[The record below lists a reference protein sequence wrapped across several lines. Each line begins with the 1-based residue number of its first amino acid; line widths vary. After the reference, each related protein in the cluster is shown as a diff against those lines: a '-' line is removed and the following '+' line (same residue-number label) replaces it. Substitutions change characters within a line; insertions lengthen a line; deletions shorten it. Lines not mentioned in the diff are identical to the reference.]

1 MKILIAL
8 ALFLVLSSPL
18 LADTV
23 TFYKWVDKN
32 GNVTYQQF
40 PPPVASDQIEE
51 KTIDPDQNVI
61 KMSLPPPAIAKAP
74 ITTTPVPQIRYVVQ
88 PIVIYRPY
96 PLHLLHL
103 VLKHALVVEH
113 AHHQA
118 HVKRARFRHNK
129 HKRKMAHRTSH
140 RKTRHTPVHRLR
152 LHHAGHS

>member
-18 LADTV
+18 LADTI
-23 TFYKWVDKN
+23 TLYKWVDKN

-40 PPPVASDQIEE
+40 PPPVAPNQIQA
-51 KTIDPDQNVI
+51 KTINPDQNVI

-74 ITTTPVPQIRYVVQ
+74 ITTTPVPQIRYVIQ

-96 PLHLLHL
+96 PLHL
-103 VLKHALVVEH
+103 VLEHALVAKH

-118 HVKRARFRHNK
+118 HVKRTRFRHNK
-129 HKRKMAHRTSH
+129 HKGNMAHRTSH
-140 RKTRHTPVHRLR
+140 RKTRHTPVHRSR
-152 LHHAGHS
+152 HNHAGHS